1 MKYKV
6 FFIIKSGRIT
16 EALCDTLDDV
26 RELAQKYGQIDVY
39 EYNAKGDCYKYLM
52 SVEVL

>member
-6 FFIIKSGRIT
+6 FFINKNGRIL

-26 RELAQKYGQIDVY
+26 RELAQKYGEIDVY
-39 EYNAKGDCYKYLM
+39 EYQPKGDFYKYLM

>member
-16 EALCDTLDDV
+16 EALCDTLEDV
-26 RELAQKYGQIDVY
+26 KELSQKYGQIDVY
-39 EYNAKGDCYKYLM
+39 EYQPKTDCYIYSM